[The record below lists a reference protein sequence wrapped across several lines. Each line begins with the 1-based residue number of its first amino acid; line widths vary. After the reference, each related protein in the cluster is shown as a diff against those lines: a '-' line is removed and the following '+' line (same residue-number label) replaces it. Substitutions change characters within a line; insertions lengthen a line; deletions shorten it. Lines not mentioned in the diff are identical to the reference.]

1 MSSPVLLFKAC
12 VLLKRKACVSLK
24 RIVCDRIRVGQPARS
39 CVNSA
44 LGAEDPVLELAGNPH
59 SPAEHSVFRAKGI
72 CHVKEV
78 FAPGELLTV
87 PRELPEELPKELKS
101 GPAGPNTSRTAPVAM
116 VLSRSQLEQSLV
128 AVGALEDKEASEAGH
143 GLLVSFL
150 LRTIQ
155 MRGTLV

>member
-1 MSSPVLLFKAC
+1 MG
-12 VLLKRKACVSLK
+12 SLP
-24 RIVCDRIRVGQPARS
+24 DY
-39 CVNSA
+39 
-44 LGAEDPVLELAGNPH
+44 AGIPP
-59 SPAEHSVFRAKGI
+59 SPAEHSACRAKGV
-72 CHVKEV
+72 CRVKEV

-87 PRELPEELPKELKS
+87 PREVPKELKS

-116 VLSRSQLEQSLV
+116 VLSRSQLERSPV
-128 AVGALEDKEASEAGH
+128 AVGTLEDKEASEAGH